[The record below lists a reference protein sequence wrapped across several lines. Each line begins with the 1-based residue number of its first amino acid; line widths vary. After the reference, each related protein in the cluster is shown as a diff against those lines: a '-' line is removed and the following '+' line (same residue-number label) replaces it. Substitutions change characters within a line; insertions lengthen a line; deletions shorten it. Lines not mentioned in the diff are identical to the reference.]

1 MSKDIRCY
9 DYVNHPYGQVR
20 DALKTDALAVFRAA
34 TKAAASRA
42 ESVAAELRLDL
53 GGISIGTD
61 ISIAITGTGENAD
74 GQSMSLRLE
83 REAAKLPEL
92 FPLMKAELQIY
103 PLTRTETQLDF
114 SGTYEPPMGAVGE
127 MLNAVAGHRIADVS
141 VHRFVSEVAAH
152 LRRTLGG

>member
-9 DYVNHPYGQVR
+9 DYVNHPYEQVR

-34 TKAAASRA
+34 TKAATSRA

-53 GGISIGTD
+53 GGIAIGTD
-61 ISIAITGTGENAD
+61 IAISVTGIGENVD
-74 GQSMSLRLE
+74 GPSTSIRLE
-83 REAAKLPEL
+83 WEAAKLPGL

-114 SGTYEPPMGAVGE
+114 SGTYEPPMGALGGV
-127 MLNAVAGHRIADVS
+127 LNAVAGHRIADVS

-152 LRRTLGG
+152 LRRTLEG